1 MVAAH
6 RYAVLAIGTLAQAA
20 TCVFLYGL
28 ASLVPILRSDFH
40 LSLAQSG
47 ALVSAPVLG
56 LLLTLVLWGVAAD
69 RVGERLV
76 LAVGLTGS
84 GIALCVAP
92 AAHSAVSLGALLAVA
107 GASAGSVNAASGRVI
122 LGYFGVAERGTAMGV
137 RQAAQPLG
145 VALGGAVL
153 PVLALRHGVGGALL
167 FPAIGCLVGA
177 AAVLLFVADP
187 PRPARATAGRGGS
200 PYADGMLVRVHA
212 ASALLVVPQFATGA
226 FAVAFLVEQFGWSD
240 VAAGRLAAAVAL
252 CGAAGRIAVGRWSD
266 RVGSRLR
273 PLRLIALTTAASS
286 ALLSVGALSNIEALA
301 VAALVVATAVS
312 STPNGLAFTAV
323 AEKAGAAWAGRALG
337 FQNTGQNLT
346 AVLVPPVLGALVGAS
361 SFGAAFAV
369 AAVIPLAGAVI
380 APVDRE
386 HRFATAGPGV
396 QVPEEVSA
404 SRPATAGRPRPP
416 CPGPR

>member
-28 ASLVPILRSDFH
+28 AALVPRLRSDFD

-69 RVGERLV
+69 RIGERIV
-76 LAVGLTGS
+76 LTIGLTGS
-84 GIALCVAP
+84 GIALCLA
-92 AAHSAVSLGALLAVA
+92 ALAHSAPALGGLLAVA
-107 GASAGSVNAASGRVI
+107 GAAAGSVNAASGRVI
-122 LGYFGVAERGTAMGV
+122 LGYFGAAERGTAMGV

-153 PVLALRHGVGGALL
+153 PLLALRHGIGGALL
-167 FPAIGCLVGA
+167 FPAVGCLLGA

-187 PRPARATAGRGGS
+187 PRPAGTAAAGTGS
-200 PYADGMLVRVHA
+200 PYADGMLARVHA

-226 FAVAFLVEQFGWSD
+226 FAVAFLVEQFRWSD

-286 ALLSVGALSNIEALA
+286 ALLCIGALSDIEALA

-323 AEKAGAAWAGRALG
+323 AEKAGAGWAGRALG
-337 FQNTGQNLT
+337 LQNTGQNLT
-346 AVLVPPVLGALVGAS
+346 AVLVPPALGALVGVS

-369 AAVIPLAGAVI
+369 AAVIPLAGAAV
-380 APVDRE
+380 APVGRE
-386 HRFATAGPGV
+386 HLPAAGAPVGGPEPGV
-396 QVPEEVSA
+396 SSTDRV
-404 SRPATAGRPRPP
+404 
-416 CPGPR
+416 